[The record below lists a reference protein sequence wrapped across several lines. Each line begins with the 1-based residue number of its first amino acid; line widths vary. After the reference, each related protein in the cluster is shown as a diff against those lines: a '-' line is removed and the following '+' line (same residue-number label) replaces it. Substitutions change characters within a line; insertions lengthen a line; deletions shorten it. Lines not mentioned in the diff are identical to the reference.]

1 MNVIIFISEWNLLLV
16 KIWLFDI
23 LSLIPML
30 INNLILSI
38 ININNNF
45 NVLNLSV
52 LFNFILVNIKKII
65 FIVKIKRNKI
75 NITLLYYLLNVSL
88 NSNIN

>member
-1 MNVIIFISEWNLLLV
+1 
-16 KIWLFDI
+16 
-23 LSLIPML
+23 ML